1 MPTSRGARARAR
13 VALPTELEQRWQ
25 ALRQLQARVDEATE
39 RALQSA
45 HALSVSEYMALA
57 ALAYSDDDG
66 HLRQQELAD
75 AIPLNHSSVSRLV
88 ARLENSG
95 LTERY
100 LCQTDRRG
108 VYTQVT
114 QRGRALVENARQT
127 FLKTLQEVLDD
138 ARGDPA
144 LSPHVAHLNSLD
156 IPRA

>member
-1 MPTSRGARARAR
+1 
-13 VALPTELEQRWQ
+13 VELPTELEQRWQ
-25 ALRQLQARVDEATE
+25 ALRRLQGRADDAAE

-45 HALSVSEYMALA
+45 HGISVSEYMALA

-108 VYTQVT
+108 VYTQIT
-114 QRGRALVENARQT
+114 QRGRTLVENARQT
-127 FLKTLQEVLDD
+127 YLKTLQNIFDD
-138 ARGDPA
+138 ARDDPA
-144 LSPHVAHLNSLD
+144 LSPHVANLNSPD
-156 IPRA
+156 IPSA

>member
-1 MPTSRGARARAR
+1 
-13 VALPTELEQRWQ
+13 
-25 ALRQLQARVDEATE
+25 
-39 RALQSA
+39 
-45 HALSVSEYMALA
+45 MALA

-108 VYTQVT
+108 VYTQIT
-114 QRGRALVENARQT
+114 QRGRTLVENARQT
-127 FLKTLQEVLDD
+127 YLKTLQNIFDD
-138 ARGDPA
+138 ARDDPA
-144 LSPHVAHLNSLD
+144 LSPHVANLNSPD
-156 IPRA
+156 IPSA